1 MLHLAAFSFFDQDL
15 SDVGLWL
22 FLSIGAISLFGI
34 FLPASHWVEARR
46 KEREAFYKAE
56 TIRRVSESSAEGAKQ
71 AVELLREQSLQER
84 RRRKESV
91 KIGGL
96 VNLGVGL
103 ALIFF
108 LRSLMGPNSPYLCG
122 LIPAAIGVAMLV
134 YIFFLAAPIE

>member
-1 MLHLAAFSFFDQDL
+1 
-15 SDVGLWL
+15 
-22 FLSIGAISLFGI
+22 
-34 FLPASHWVEARR
+34 
-46 KEREAFYKAE
+46 
-56 TIRRVSESSAEGAKQ
+56 VSESSAEGAKQ